1 MARVSVGRTSEH
13 TGKAAG
19 LCGFDRACAV
29 RASVERA
36 WAARAWAERAR
47 AERTWAER
55 AWAERAWAA
64 ASAHGQWCRRGWV
77 SIQCKCNIFQY
88 PRLPTPAAGAPW
100 TGAANRLEHYN
111 DARAV
116 VVLLKTRVKSKQTLP
131 RKRVWKS
138 RSWWEYDASPT
149 TQPQI
154 MDTKGAIARRMRSSR
169 KRCVYPMSQHHNRA
183 QRSPC
188 GRLHLACSLR
198 SAGEL
203 RLLGRRSSSTCFGER
218 P

>member
-1 MARVSVGRTSEH
+1 MAMRAGRRGCVRVVLPAGVRGRS
-13 TGKAAG
+13 
-19 LCGFDRACAV
+19 
-29 RASVERA
+29 
-36 WAARAWAERAR
+36 
-47 AERTWAER
+47 
-55 AWAERAWAA
+55 
-64 ASAHGQWCRRGWV
+64 GQGWCRRGWV

-116 VVLLKTRVKSKQTLP
+116 VVLLKTRVKSEQTLP

-154 MDTKGAIARRMRSSR
+154 MDTKGAIARRKRSSR

-188 GRLHLACSLR
+188 GRLHLASSCAPQASCAFSGEGALRHCSVNAR
-198 SAGEL
+198 SE
-203 RLLGRRSSSTCFGER
+203 TCCFGVLGGGA
-218 P
+218 PQP